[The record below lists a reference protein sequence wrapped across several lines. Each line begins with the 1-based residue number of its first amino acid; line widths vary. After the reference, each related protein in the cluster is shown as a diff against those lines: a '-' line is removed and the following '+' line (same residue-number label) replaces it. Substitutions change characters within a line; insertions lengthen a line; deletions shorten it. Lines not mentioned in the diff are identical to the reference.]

1 MNCATPCAPLRLTAR
16 GSNLLS
22 CQIKRVKNS
31 IGSSLAAAAD
41 CTAKQIDSRLGGSPG
56 ARILSRLAARAPRPG
71 LAGPGRHVG
80 ALLRTARAF
89 LGAARAFL
97 RRAGS
102 LLGAGPAE
110 IVGPATRRRCRSA
123 AE

>member
-56 ARILSRLAARAPRPG
+56 AGIRGLAAPS
-71 LAGPGRHVG
+71 
-80 ALLRTARAF
+80 
-89 LGAARAFL
+89 LGAAVSDFSDDRLASGAADWVMPGRGPAL
-97 RRAGS
+97 PARRRE
-102 LLGAGPAE
+102 GAGWTEPARALPLP
-110 IVGPATRRRCRSA
+110 GAPRL
-123 AE
+123 